1 MPTPIE
7 VTPYNSNNPSWQ
19 QVFPPPSVV
28 PGDYSYSPSS
38 SSYGDVIKYSDQTL
52 GPDAPSPY
60 TTPPAS
66 SVASQPASSNWMD
79 YLKAGGL
86 ALSAAGD
93 AIRAFRGEPTPPGS
107 SPFQQYLAQEEQKES
122 DKRLAQLL
130 KDAMGASST
139 EPITGV
145 LDPAAEKRKQGSFFG
160 ALPSLAGIGSSTGTR
175 MAGSFLS

>member
-1 MPTPIE
+1 VE
-7 VTPYNSNNPSWQ
+7 FNFSESGSYNLPSWQ
-19 QVFPPPSVV
+19 ESFSAPSVV
-28 PGDYSYSPSS
+28 PGGIGTATSFSSPSLNFS
-38 SSYGDVIKYSDQTL
+38 NPSFNAFDYAQSYQ
-52 GPDAPSPY
+52 A
-60 TTPPAS
+60 
-66 SVASQPASSNWMD
+66 QPTSSNWMD

-145 LDPAAEKRKQGSFFG
+145 LDPAAERRSQGSFFG

>member
-1 MPTPIE
+1 
-7 VTPYNSNNPSWQ
+7 
-19 QVFPPPSVV
+19 
-28 PGDYSYSPSS
+28 
-38 SSYGDVIKYSDQTL
+38 
-52 GPDAPSPY
+52 
-60 TTPPAS
+60 
-66 SVASQPASSNWMD
+66 MD

-93 AIRAFRGEPTPPGS
+93 AIRAFRGEPTPPGG

-139 EPITGV
+139 EAITEV
-145 LDPAAEKRKQGSFFG
+145 LDPAAEKRRQGSFFG